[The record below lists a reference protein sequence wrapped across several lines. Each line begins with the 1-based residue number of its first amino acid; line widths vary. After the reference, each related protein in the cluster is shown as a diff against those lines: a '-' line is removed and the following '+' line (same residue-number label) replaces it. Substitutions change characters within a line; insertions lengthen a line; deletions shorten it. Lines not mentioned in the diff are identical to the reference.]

1 MTKMNQ
7 ASWPTRI
14 KRSITGS
21 MLALTVIA
29 APSPAFA
36 RTVFDPTNFSLQK
49 AIDAA
54 QQALMKQLAEV
65 QNKLMQ
71 KLHDEANKLTNG
83 MQDKLNNAI
92 SGEVNK
98 ITNGQVGK
106 LMQNAGINLSN
117 IDGTPGKVDTKK
129 IDQQVKSLA
138 GIDNIAG
145 QVAAQTQ
152 IMLQNQ
158 MSDRLN
164 VTSML
169 DEKPASGSCTTAQG
183 DKCTILTRLREMD
196 AVALDK
202 VQTQNIS
209 AIAMHLDKGRSF
221 DESIIRQ
228 IYSYAKADPSKSN
241 NSYNAIFEILTPSA
255 SIPLGYERSNNAAN
269 LNKSMWVAHTMVGTK
284 NSIEFLKESLSGSQY
299 PQQVNAMA
307 TISKIQLARSAILNV
322 HNQYLHDS
330 LNAQFRACVVRP
342 DAQDRIGATQ
352 EQQLVHIQSLL
363 RCNNMIALQQR
374 QQDLESQRLMGAM
387 LLTLMDIY
395 AVQQPP
401 EAPDAKSR

>member
-36 RTVFDPTNFSLQK
+36 LTVFDPTNFSLQK

-196 AVALDK
+196 AVALDNL
-202 VQTQNIS
+202 QRQNIA
-209 AIAMHLDKGRSF
+209 AIGL
-221 DESIIRQ
+221 Q
-228 IYSYAKADPSKSN
+228 ISTGGGTWTSNLLQNVYS
-241 NSYNAIFEILTPSA
+241 NAGTNMKKPDVIKLVQFLTPSH
-255 SIPLGYERSNNAAN
+255 SIPLGYERAKDAAD
-269 LNKSMWVAHTMVGTK
+269 LTKSMWIANTIIGSK
-284 NSIEFLKESLSGSQY
+284 NDVQFLTAGLSNRDEK
-299 PQQVNAMA
+299 QQVDAVSKVA
-307 TISKIQLARSAILNV
+307 KIQIARSAIMNV
-322 HNQYLHDS
+322 HNPALQTS

-352 EQQLVHIQSLL
+352 EQQLVHIQSLM
-363 RCNNMIALQQR
+363 RCNNMILLQTR
-374 QQDLESQRLMGAM
+374 QQELETQRLLGTM
-387 LLTLMDIY
+387 LLTLLDLY
-395 AVQQPP
+395 AVQQPS
-401 EAPDAKSR
+401 K